1 MRSTRCVRNFP
12 RFQMSSGKETP
23 RLTTSAGLGRD
34 HSAANASA
42 CAKLSRAVEIELIP
56 HPQSDE
62 VDACFFASKLERVI
76 GPADDRDGVTALAQS
91 GRGLEHLVHR
101 AGVEL
106 VELENVEDAHGGCCR
121 DH

>member
-1 MRSTRCVRNFP
+1 MRDALVHVNDVRIALAD
-12 RFQMSSGKETP
+12 Q
-23 RLTTSAGLGRD
+23 SAQ
-34 HSAANASA
+34 
-42 CAKLSRAVEIELIP
+42 LSRAVEIELIP
-56 HPQSDE
+56 HPQCDE
-62 VDACFFASKLERVI
+62 VDTCFPASKFERLI

-106 VELENVEDAHGGCCR
+106 VEFENVEDAHRGCCR

>member
-1 MRSTRCVRNFP
+1 MCDALVHVNDVRIALAD
-12 RFQMSSGKETP
+12 Q
-23 RLTTSAGLGRD
+23 SAQ
-34 HSAANASA
+34 
-42 CAKLSRAVEIELIP
+42 LSRAVEIELIP
-56 HPQSDE
+56 HPQSHE
-62 VDACFFASKLERVI
+62 VDACFSASNFERVI
-76 GPADDRDGVTALAQS
+76 GSADDSDGVTTLAQS